1 MCLRLVGGSVH
12 TSNTVL
18 ELSFAEGRGTYAKI
32 NNKTCI
38 ELGFVKYFLA
48 QLDGE
53 HSSRRQCKLNVPMG
67 TTYGVGDEVE
77 FSTDNL
83 GLSIGRVSNVDE
95 VIRGTTVSIEG
106 DVTTFVG
113 VEPLVT
119 DGCPWVDAKL
129 VFQCE
134 EKVAGSGGGGGGG
147 GESEG

>member
-1 MCLRLVGGSVH
+1 VGGPVH
-12 TSNTVL
+12 ASDTVL
-18 ELSFAEGRGTYAKI
+18 QLSFDEGHNTYAMI